1 MEFKSSSHDIEVE
14 SLDHPTQNID
24 GNEHLQMET
33 EDILSSSYKNEEF
46 TIAWLFEN
54 GEQESAVESKSV
66 DEEKQNNSNTEFN
79 PIGKKVSSSSSENEG
94 KERITES
101 DSPLEVKPF
110 DRDSEFDPMQMEN
123 VASSCGS
130 CNSKETEFVEMKTN
144 KKFFDWIGSGL
155 IKVFHR
161 ICCCCCRK

>member
-1 MEFKSSSHDIEVE
+1 MEFKSSSHDIKVE
-14 SLDHPTQNID
+14 SLNHPTQNID
-24 GNEHLQMET
+24 GNEHLQVEK
-33 EDILSSSYKNEEF
+33 EDILTSSEEF

-54 GEQESAVESKSV
+54 DEQESTVESKSV
-66 DEEKQNNSNTEFN
+66 DEEKQNISNTEFDH
-79 PIGKKVSSSSSENEG
+79 IKKKVSSSSSENEG

-110 DRDSEFDPMQMEN
+110 VRDSEFDQMQMEY
-123 VASSCGS
+123 VASSCES
-130 CNSKETEFVEMKTN
+130 CNSKETEFVEIKTN